1 MPVYAYAS
9 KTMNKGGFMLKK
21 LALYIAMMVM
31 LATGVPLLAGA
42 AVNNNPNALTGGKPK
57 PQVTIQFG
65 QPRRRRWREN
75 GRWYTGYR
83 NYGQYRR
90 TQVGW
95 RYRNYP
101 EYYMYGGQRRVRHVR
116 YYYRF

>member
-1 MPVYAYAS
+1 
-9 KTMNKGGFMLKK
+9 ML
-21 LALYIAMMVM
+21 V
-31 LATGVPLLAGA
+31 TSVPLLASA
-42 AVNNNPNALTGGKPK
+42 TVTNDPNALTGGKSK
-57 PQVTIQFG
+57 PQVSIQFG

-95 RYRNYP
+95 RYRTYP
-101 EYYMYGGQRRVRHVR
+101 EYYMGGGRRRTRQVR